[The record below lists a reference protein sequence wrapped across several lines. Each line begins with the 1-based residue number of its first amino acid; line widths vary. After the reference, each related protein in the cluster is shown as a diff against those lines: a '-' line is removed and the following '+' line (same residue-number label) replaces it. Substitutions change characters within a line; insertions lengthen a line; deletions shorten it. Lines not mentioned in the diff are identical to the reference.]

1 MVATRRKKTA
11 PKNLDARLGALRSDI
26 DALQE
31 DVKGLATDTGEI
43 ANDRAKMAV
52 RTAEAVAERA
62 YRLAQ
67 ESVTQTVDDVETWA
81 NDNLDSARD
90 QIREQP
96 ISALLVSLG
105 IGAIL
110 GAFFLRS

>member
-1 MVATRRKKTA
+1 MAVTRRKKA
-11 PKNLDARLGALRSDI
+11 PKNLDARLDALRSDM
-26 DALQE
+26 DALQT
-31 DVKGLATDTGEI
+31 DMKGLATDSGEI

-67 ESVTQTVDDVETWA
+67 ESVTQTVDDVESWA
-81 NDNLDSARD
+81 NDNLDNARE

-96 ISALLVSLG
+96 LSALLLSLG
-105 IGAIL
+105 IGMIL
-110 GAFFLRS
+110 GAIFLRS

>member
-1 MVATRRKKTA
+1 MTAVRRKKA

-26 DALQE
+26 DALQD
-31 DVKGLATDTGEI
+31 DVKGLATDSGEI
-43 ANDRAKMAV
+43 ANDRAKLAI
-52 RTAEAVAERA
+52 RAAEAVAERA

-67 ESVTQTVDDVETWA
+67 ESATQAVDDVESWA
-81 NDNLDSARD
+81 NENLDTARD
-90 QIREQP
+90 SIREQP

-110 GAFFLRS
+110 GAILLR